1 MIYDVIMIVAGLII
15 VAVVFVLFQKRKP
28 AKDVTTVIECSDLNK
43 DTESKIA
50 DLENDKS
57 EVVPCDDSAELES
70 DEQEEAGEA
79 ESVPELNRERPDTG
93 GLVYILVAEDN
104 ISNYKLV
111 EVMLRNIAVTENAV
125 NGKVAV
131 EMAKTKDYDMV
142 FMDVKMPIMD
152 GLEATREIRKFDTK
166 IPIIAVTANVLDFDR
181 NMALACGCNEF
192 VPKPIVRAKLCEVVE
207 TYKRK

>member
-1 MIYDVIMIVAGLII
+1 MIYDIIMIVAGL
-15 VAVVFVLFQKRKP
+15 VFVVVLYVLFQKRKP
-28 AKDVTTVIECSDLNK
+28 AKSVNRNEESSDLSQDKVLNK
-43 DTESKIA
+43 SGSDVEKNDVAIEESR
-50 DLENDKS
+50 N
-57 EVVPCDDSAELES
+57 VDDDES
-70 DEQEEAGEA
+70 DAVGEEDNLL
-79 ESVPELNRERPDTG
+79 ELNRERPDTG

-131 EMAKTKDYDMV
+131 EMAKTKDYDMI
-142 FMDVKMPIMD
+142 FMDVKMPIMG
-152 GLEATREIRKFDTK
+152 GLDATREIRTFDTK
-166 IPIIAVTANVLDFDR
+166 IPIIAVTANVLDFDK

-192 VPKPIVRAKLCEVVE
+192 VPKPIIRARLCEVVE